1 MSSVLELLARAI
13 DLFGRSLPS
22 CLPVSLLAVLAG
34 QAPSAYLMMRGET
47 LALAAPKDP
56 GWFLVM
62 GVTSLINLWAWLFM
76 LHRQRTLVGAALDT
90 VPQAAQRA
98 LGQVP
103 QAIGLVI
110 TTAALVGVGSLLLLI
125 PGIYLLVAL
134 WPAFAILATEEL
146 GLLASLD
153 RALQRVRGRW
163 WPTALL
169 LLVMLSAA
177 LGMFVIGGLIGYA
190 IGGRESMASAM
201 ISGALA
207 AFFPPFVTAVLNVQ
221 HEFLLAESAQAS
233 SPSSSA

>member
-1 MSSVLELLARAI
+1 MSSVSDLLARAI

-34 QAPSAYLMMRGET
+34 QAPSAYLMLQGEA
-47 LALAAPKDP
+47 LALTAPKDP

-62 GVTSLINLWAWLFM
+62 GTTGLINLWAWLFM
-76 LHRQRTLVGAALDT
+76 LHRQRTLAGAACDT
-90 VPQAAQRA
+90 VPQAARRA
-98 LGQVP
+98 LRQIP

-110 TTAALVGVGSLLLLI
+110 ATAALVGLGSLLLLI

-134 WPAFAILATEEL
+134 WPAFAILATEEV
-146 GLLASLD
+146 GLLDSFD

-163 WPTALL
+163 WSTALL
-169 LLVMLSAA
+169 LLVTLSCV

-190 IGGRESMASAM
+190 IGGRESMISAM

-207 AFFPPFVTAVLNVQ
+207 AFFPPFVTAVLHVQ
-221 HEFLLAESAQAS
+221 HELLRAVPGQAS
-233 SPSSSA
+233 SPSSSD